1 LQAAKCG
8 APDEASKISGRGQV
22 EKKKGRSS
30 LNDLAPFGEDDV
42 VHVVVETARGSRN
55 KFSYDEEQNVF
66 RLKKVLPEGMSF
78 PYDFGFVPSTLAEDG
93 DPLDVLVLMDEPGCT
108 GCLIECRV
116 IGAILGEQSEDG
128 KKVRNDRLVG
138 VALPSHTHSDLKNI
152 GDLNSNLLREV
163 EQFFVNYHAQYGTR
177 FKPIGRVG
185 PKEALKMLRNGIKR
199 KEAA

>member
-1 LQAAKCG
+1 MRCA
-8 APDEASKISGRGQV
+8 GRRIQDQREGQV
-22 EKKKGRSS
+22 GKKKGRSS
-30 LNDLAPFGEDDV
+30 LNDLAPLGDNDV

-128 KKVRNDRLVG
+128 RKVRNDRLVG

-185 PKEALKMLRNGIKR
+185 PKEALKMVRNGMKR

>member
-1 LQAAKCG
+1 V
-8 APDEASKISGRGQV
+8 R
-22 EKKKGRSS
+22 KKKGRSS
-30 LNDLAPFGEDDV
+30 LNDLAPFGEDGV

-128 KKVRNDRLVG
+128 RKVRNDRLVG

>member
-1 LQAAKCG
+1 MRCA
-8 APDEASKISGRGQV
+8 GRRIQDQREGQV
-22 EKKKGRSS
+22 GKKKGRSS
-30 LNDLAPFGEDDV
+30 LNDLAPFGENDV
-42 VHVVVETARGSRN
+42 VHVLVETARGSRN

-185 PKEALKMLRNGIKR
+185 PKEALKMVRNGMKR